1 MSSSLCASRVRQR
14 DTNGSYA
21 LCLLH
26 EGQVMHYR
34 IDRDQTGKLSI
45 PDGKKFDTLWQV
57 GMAGSLG
64 GGGLSV
70 QVQVQVRPAQVYVQA
85 QVLVQGQVEV
95 QVQV

>member
-1 MSSSLCASRVRQR
+1 
-14 DTNGSYA
+14 
-21 LCLLH
+21 
-26 EGQVMHYR
+26 MHYR

-64 GGGLSV
+64 GGLSA

-85 QVLVQGQVEV
+85 EVLVQGQVEV
-95 QVQV
+95 QVQA